1 MGVTTHGLPYPEP
14 TDPVA
19 AGADNIKALANAVD
33 IDLTH
38 GLINYN
44 GVGDTVPT
52 PDKLLIQAKSINYMT
67 DYYGDYTLTFPVPF
81 AAGSQVVVVITDAN
95 PSFRGQHSLRGP
107 TLTNIS
113 VNAVN
118 ADGSPRRDTAGNV
131 SYIAIGRRA

>member
-1 MGVTTHGLPYPEP
+1 MGLTTNGLPYPEP
-14 TDPVA
+14 ADPVA

-44 GVGDTVPT
+44 GVGEVAAT
-52 PDKLLIQAKSINYMT
+52 PDKLLIQAKSVNYMT
-67 DYYGDYTLTFPVPF
+67 DYYGDFTLTFPVPF
-81 AAGSQVVVVITDAN
+81 ATGTQVVVVGSDAN
-95 PSFRGQHSLRGP
+95 PSFRGQFSFRGP
-107 TLTNIS
+107 TLTNVS

-118 ADGSPRRDTAGNV
+118 ADGSPRRDTAGNI